1 MQTGD
6 QITKDVGLPVSLRSG
21 SVGQTHLN
29 QMEQRVEDAEQD
41 NADPVGLSEEQ
52 ADTDRLL
59 RQLLGTA
66 IADRYTDF
74 CRLSSGRLPLTVPRP
89 LAGHA
94 LRELDSLVRHVLAV
108 PMDARAEDSR
118 EQEFCRRKARRVLR
132 KMGFDDA
139 AVQRAGD
146 ALKPRFSHKAQIE
159 RIASRLGLAPD
170 GDVAKLWIELN
181 ESYGRVHERSFH
193 ERLEVDEAF
202 QTQYAL
208 RFETVIRALAVQ
220 LQDRYAALMRRAKEI
235 AAMKPAEGIE
245 LFVSEIPGAIQLQL
259 YFYEHLTEEWL
270 PYLEEE
276 GLLGEPLP
284 DAQIRNV
291 LRLWAWPVG
300 RYLVRMASSKDAAT
314 RKIVERTLR
323 SLKSSTH
330 PDVQRLGLD
339 IIAAL
344 PAGEAA
350 TLADVVEGWLTPE
363 AAPLFASPHAI
374 IATLA
379 RAGYVEAA
387 LRVTTAVFQVFQR
400 DGEAASFFDPTMYE
414 HYLMKAVEELAKAG
428 PLLALPAFCDLLLRA
443 SRMDR
448 RLRAV
453 KEEDYSYYMVG
464 SLVPSPT
471 DGGDAL
477 ATIIRGIVTFA
488 DAAVEAEPSAVR
500 RVLDIFANYRPRI
513 FRRMELHAL
522 RKPPPKRLTLPTVS

>member
-181 ESYGRVHERSFH
+181 ELYGRVHERSFH

-245 LFVSEIPGAIQLQL
+245 LFVSEIPGAI
-259 YFYEHLTEEWL
+259 
-270 PYLEEE
+270 
-276 GLLGEPLP
+276 
-284 DAQIRNV
+284 
-291 LRLWAWPVG
+291 
-300 RYLVRMASSKDAAT
+300 
-314 RKIVERTLR
+314 
-323 SLKSSTH
+323 
-330 PDVQRLGLD
+330 
-339 IIAAL
+339 
-344 PAGEAA
+344 
-350 TLADVVEGWLTPE
+350 
-363 AAPLFASPHAI
+363 
-374 IATLA
+374 
-379 RAGYVEAA
+379 
-387 LRVTTAVFQVFQR
+387 
-400 DGEAASFFDPTMYE
+400 
-414 HYLMKAVEELAKAG
+414 
-428 PLLALPAFCDLLLRA
+428 
-443 SRMDR
+443 
-448 RLRAV
+448 
-453 KEEDYSYYMVG
+453 
-464 SLVPSPT
+464 
-471 DGGDAL
+471 
-477 ATIIRGIVTFA
+477 
-488 DAAVEAEPSAVR
+488 
-500 RVLDIFANYRPRI
+500 
-513 FRRMELHAL
+513 
-522 RKPPPKRLTLPTVS
+522 